1 MEFWAEVTRLSDI
14 YRFTNKEEDLINV
27 MEYMERYIGVSAK
40 NAKHRSEL
48 YKLCIPYE
56 DFISSFDLV
65 VWEALE
71 TYAGQEK
78 VEHTFKNIVLF
89 RMNLAEKSVWRLYKS
104 NTCDSADKNGI
115 SYDSARWNEL
125 DSNTCQQKDAGIDI
139 EEAICYKEMLKNYI
153 KKFPKQSKFILLL
166 LQGYTSCEASK
177 LCQWGSNYDE
187 KSRKRAQRTKQHFK
201 KFLNEMLC
209 ESL

>member
-56 DFISSFDLV
+56 DFISSFDLA

-89 RMNLAEKSVWRLYKS
+89 RMNLAE
-104 NTCDSADKNGI
+104 
-115 SYDSARWNEL
+115 
-125 DSNTCQQKDAGIDI
+125 
-139 EEAICYKEMLKNYI
+139 
-153 KKFPKQSKFILLL
+153 
-166 LQGYTSCEASK
+166 
-177 LCQWGSNYDE
+177 
-187 KSRKRAQRTKQHFK
+187 
-201 KFLNEMLC
+201 
-209 ESL
+209 

>member
-56 DFISSFDLV
+56 DFISSFDLA

-139 EEAICYKEMLKNYI
+139 EEAICYKEMLKTI
-153 KKFPKQSKFILLL
+153 
-166 LQGYTSCEASK
+166 
-177 LCQWGSNYDE
+177 
-187 KSRKRAQRTKQHFK
+187 
-201 KFLNEMLC
+201 
-209 ESL
+209 